1 MAVNALINKL
11 PFEAHI
17 PGYRFCGPG
26 TKLAKRLVRGDRGI
40 NGLDEACRDHDIQ
53 YSKVQD
59 VAGRHMADKE
69 LAKRALKRVFA
80 KDSSL
85 MEKAAA
91 VGVAGVMGA
100 KVKLGLGSKRKCMK
114 KSRKTTK
121 TGGALT
127 FRKISDKIR
136 KALRKTSNVEEAIQ
150 KAVRTAQRVKKVQ
163 KIISPLK
170 ARVIPIPKTGGVLPL
185 IPIFAGLSA
194 LGALAG
200 GTAGIVKAV
209 NNSRAAREQLKES
222 QRHNEKMEAI
232 ALGKGLYLKPYR
244 TGLGLFL
251 HNMKQQK

>member
-1 MAVNALINKL
+1 MNSLINKL

-26 TKLAKRLVRGDRGI
+26 TKLAERLARGERGI

-53 YSKVQD
+53 YSNVPD

-85 MEKAAA
+85 MERATAA
-91 VGVAGVMGA
+91 GVAGIMHA
-100 KVKLGLGSKRKCMK
+100 KVKLGLGSKRKCK
-114 KSRKTTK
+114 KNRKNAT

-136 KALRKTSNVEEAIQ
+136 KSLRKTPSVEQAVKKAI
-150 KAVRTAQRVKKVQ
+150 RTVERVKKVQ
-163 KIISPLK
+163 KVISPLK
-170 ARVIPIPKTGGVLPL
+170 ARIIPIPKTGGVLPL

-200 GTAGIVKAV
+200 GTAGVVKAI
-209 NNSRAAREQLKES
+209 NNSRAAAEQLKES

-244 TGLGLFL
+244 TGLGLFI
-251 HNMKQQK
+251 HNNKRQI